1 MADEPIAASSAVA
14 ETPVAPESPV
24 LPNLSGMSS
33 AQVAEWRKTGE
44 APKAN
49 DSDTPADQPVEQV
62 ASTEVAATPASEPG
76 SPKKKNAES
85 RKQELQAEIDGLL
98 KTRAQLRAEVSAPV
112 PVSRPDVQPAVSS
125 PAAAFP
131 DYDTWSTQQP
141 AGSDIRYEVY
151 SAEFTLDVAARKQH
165 AYADQQARAEAAREA
180 TELQTAYRHAA
191 ETFVTD
197 HPDYWSVVNPITQ
210 HLPVQNA
217 TTEAM
222 GDVIA
227 RSASPPQLLYH
238 LGTHKDEF
246 QRILSLPPARA
257 VYELGKIDASLTPSS
272 VPSVPRTSAPP
283 PPQTLSTRAVA
294 PVDDVDA
301 ALASGDFRRYKAAQN
316 ARDVAAHR

>member
-14 ETPVAPESPV
+14 ETPVAPDAPV

-44 APKAN
+44 APKDAAAE
-49 DSDTPADQPVEQV
+49 SSPAEPVEQV

-98 KTRAQLRAEVSAPV
+98 KTRAQLRAEVQAPA
-112 PVSRPDVQPAVSS
+112 PVSRPDVQPVASS

-131 DYDTWSTQQP
+131 DYDAWSTQQP
-141 AGSDIRYEVY
+141 SGADIRYERY
-151 SAEFTLDVAARKQH
+151 SAEFTLAVAAEKAQAFEEQRRYQ
-165 AYADQQARAEAAREA
+165 ADVREA
-180 TELQTAYRHAA
+180 EEVKQAYLSQA
-191 ETFVTD
+191 EVFVQD
-197 HPDYWSVVNPITQ
+197 HPDYWSVVNPVTTQ
-210 HLPVQNA
+210 VQPTP

-222 GDVIA
+222 GNVIA
-227 RSASPPQLLYH
+227 RSASPTQLLYH
-238 LGTHKDEF
+238 LGQHRDEF
-246 QRILSLPPARA
+246 QRIVSLPPARA
-257 VYELGKIDASLTPSS
+257 VYELGKIEARLTPSS

-316 ARDVAAHR
+316 ARDVASHR